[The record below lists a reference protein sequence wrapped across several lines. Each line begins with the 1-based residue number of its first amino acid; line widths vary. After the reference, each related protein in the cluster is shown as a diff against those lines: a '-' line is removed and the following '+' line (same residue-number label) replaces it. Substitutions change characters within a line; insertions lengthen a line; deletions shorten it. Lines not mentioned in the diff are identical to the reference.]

1 MGFKDWIKG
10 IYQDKF
16 ARYLILVLIVIGII
30 MSYGWQPPEPINPE
44 VKAEK
49 REISTVINLPFFGE
63 IDAKDYSLAALAMIL
78 GLVDGFNPCAMWVL
92 VYLIS
97 MIMGMNDKRKIWLI
111 VGSFLLASGTL
122 YFLFMT
128 AWLNVF
134 LFIGY
139 LRPVT
144 LAIGL
149 FAIGVGINDLKK
161 YFTTKGNLVCDIGD
175 QKSKGKTMDKIKQ
188 IVSSPITL
196 SSIAGIIVLAFAVNS
211 IEFVCS
217 SGIPAVFTQ
226 VLASSSLE
234 AWQHYAYILLYDLF
248 FMLDDLIIFGL
259 AVFAVNSN
267 LGEKYAR
274 HCKLIGGAI
283 LLILG
288 LIMVFNP
295 ALLA

>member
-161 YFTTKGNLVCDIGD
+161 YFTTKTTQG
-175 QKSKGKTMDKIKQ
+175 KGQ
-188 IVSSPITL
+188 
-196 SSIAGIIVLAFAVNS
+196 
-211 IEFVCS
+211 
-217 SGIPAVFTQ
+217 
-226 VLASSSLE
+226 SL
-234 AWQHYAYILLYDLF
+234 
-248 FMLDDLIIFGL
+248 
-259 AVFAVNSN
+259 
-267 LGEKYAR
+267 
-274 HCKLIGGAI
+274 
-283 LLILG
+283 
-288 LIMVFNP
+288 
-295 ALLA
+295 